1 MQEKWSSV
9 SSIDA
14 GSGGIGKLEC
24 LYPLFF
30 RHHKLQ
36 VKMILLVMLISLL
49 TETSQKMTF
58 PKGE

>member
-36 VKMILLVMLISLL
+36 VISLLVMLISLL